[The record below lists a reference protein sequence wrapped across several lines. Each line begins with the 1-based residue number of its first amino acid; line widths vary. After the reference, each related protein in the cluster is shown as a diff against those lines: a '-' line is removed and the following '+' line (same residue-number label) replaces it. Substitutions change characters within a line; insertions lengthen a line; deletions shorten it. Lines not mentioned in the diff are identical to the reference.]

1 MNFFRNRWAQLSAL
15 TVLLGIVGINAL
27 RLKYS
32 VIDVDTWWHLKVGDW
47 IIGHFALP
55 QTGILSRTASNLPW
69 VAYSWGYEV
78 LLSRAY
84 AWFGLVGVG
93 LFGTFLTLGVTAAT
107 FWMLRRMSRRFW
119 LAVILAGLTCSTFL
133 FSGAPRPLFFSQ
145 IFYCITLTIL
155 YEAHRTS
162 RIKLLYWLPPLFL
175 LWVNFH
181 IQFIYGLFTVGLFV
195 GINLLQS
202 ILRTFGYSPEF
213 LEEPKLPAMPLLV
226 IGALCA
232 LATILGPNFYH
243 PYVVVLLY
251 TKAKFSYKV
260 IAELQPLAFRRYSEF
275 AELFLAIAGFYIVGW
290 RKKLDLFQLALL
302 VFASVVA
309 FRTMRDAWFLG
320 LAAAASI
327 ADFPA
332 PELQRDQAE
341 SWREIAAVCAA
352 VALLLLI
359 AAPFVHFTS
368 RDLDRA
374 ISADFP
380 VNAINFLRRNPEP
393 GPLYNNL
400 NWGGFLM
407 WYLPELPV
415 AIDGRNDLYGDDLDK
430 LFYDSQSATA
440 SYTTDP
446 YLNEA
451 GVVILDSTLPLAKIL
466 TVDPR
471 FRMVYHDDIATV
483 FGRRSPASPGNLA
496 TR

>member
-1 MNFFRNRWAQLSAL
+1 MKSFRNRWTQLSAL
-15 TVLLGIVGINAL
+15 AALLAVVGINAL
-27 RLKYS
+27 RLKYC

-47 IIGHFALP
+47 IIDHLALP
-55 QTGILSRTASNLPW
+55 HTGILSRTAANLPW

-84 AWFGLVGVG
+84 AWFGLIGIG
-93 LFGTFLTLGVTAAT
+93 LFGTLLTLGVTVAT
-107 FWMLRRMSRRFW
+107 FWMLWQLSQRFW
-119 LAVILAGLTCSTFL
+119 LACILAGFVCSTFL
-133 FSGAPRPLFFSQ
+133 FSGAPRPVFFSQ
-145 IFYCITLTIL
+145 IFYCVTLTLL
-155 YEAHRTS
+155 YKAHRTS
-162 RIKLLYWLPPLFL
+162 RIRLLYWLPPLFL
-175 LWVNFH
+175 LWSNFH
-181 IQFIYGLFTVGLFV
+181 IQFIYGLFTVGLFI
-195 GINLLQS
+195 GMNLQQP
-202 ILRTFGYSPEF
+202 ILRTIGYSPDF
-213 LEEPKLPAMPLLV
+213 LEEPTFPAIPLLV

-243 PYVVVLLY
+243 PYVVVLVY
-251 TKAKFSYKV
+251 AKAKFAYTV

-275 AELFLAIAGFYIVGW
+275 AELFLAVAGFYAIGW
-290 RKKLDLFQLALL
+290 RKKLNLFQLALL
-302 VFASVVA
+302 MVASVVA

-327 ADFPA
+327 ADYSA
-332 PELQRDQAE
+332 PQAQGDRGE
-341 SWREIAAVCAA
+341 SWREVATVCAA

-359 AAPFVHFTS
+359 VAPFVHFTA

-380 VNAINFLRRNPEP
+380 VNAINYLRRNPEP

-430 LFYDSQSATA
+430 LFYDSQSATS
-440 SYTTDP
+440 SYITDP

-471 FRMVYHDDIATV
+471 FHLVYHDDVATV
-483 FGRRSPASPGNLA
+483 FGRRSPALPGGLA